1 MGQHISSLFAGRD
14 DMLQPW
20 HNVTARGVRAARQ
33 GRLMLALVSH
43 QQALRI
49 AQDLLAM
56 PTAQRADRAD
66 DCVAALVVSFHNL
79 AELQSDAGGTDL
91 AAAQLARA
99 HEVLMR
105 LLCDPSVCRALRRAA
120 LRHSHVTHAGLLR
133 YLHEYGPHPAITRAL
148 RAGCLSVA
156 TGSPTLH

>member
-56 PTAQRADRAD
+56 PTAQRADR
-66 DCVAALVVSFHNL
+66 